1 MVGRGGCAVPSRSE
15 VSVGYRQ
22 GQPDGVWAGEG
33 GRQQRFPVQTAL
45 RWLVIRREAN
55 GTLTGKEVQ
64 RMKDLKDLMYCS
76 RCNCW

>member
-1 MVGRGGCAVPSRSE
+1 MVGLGGCAVPSRSE

-22 GQPDGVWAGEG
+22 GQPDGVWAEE

-45 RWLVIRREAN
+45 RWLLIRRQAN

-76 RCNCW
+76 RRNYW